1 MEDFLDNIKQ
11 QIVYVDG
18 LPIKHQR
25 GDNGEGLVSAGQSFV
40 LGFFSPWNSN
50 NHYVGIWF
58 KDVPQQTVIWVAN
71 RDDQVTDSSGT
82 LTITSTGNMFIHK
95 NESTVPIWSSNS
107 STTSNNSVLKLLD
120 TGNLVVK
127 DANSDRRGEWVVV
140 YNLQRDECDAY
151 AKCGPNGICNVN
163 KELYCRCPSGFTP
176 KRPEDWNGFDWSGGC
191 SRRIE
196 LNYSMRGHKR
206 RQVQIVHNPNQG
218 YDPGAGEEALD
229 LPSFD
234 MVTVAT
240 ATNDYLFTNKIGAGG
255 FGHVYK
261 GKLPTGQ
268 EIAVKRLSKDSQ
280 QGLQEFKNE
289 VILIAKL
296 QHRNLVKLLGCCI
309 RGEEKMLIY
318 EYMHNRS
325 LDFHLYNRA
334 MNPKISDF
342 GLARIFGADQTEANM
357 TRVVGT
363 YGYMS
368 PEYAIEGLFLVKS
381 DVFSFGVLVLEI
393 ISGKRKRGFYH
404 SNHDM
409 NLLGHAWKL
418 WNEDKALQLGDA
430 LMEKSVTT

>member
-1 MEDFLDNIKQ
+1 MECNVACLRNCSCVAYARTDANKC
-11 QIVYVDG
+11 VM
-18 LPIKHQR
+18 
-25 GDNGEGLVSAGQSFV
+25 
-40 LGFFSPWNSN
+40 
-50 NHYVGIWF
+50 WF
-58 KDVPQQTVIWVAN
+58 G
-71 RDDQVTDSSGT
+71 S
-82 LTITSTGNMFIHK
+82 
-95 NESTVPIWSSNS
+95 
-107 STTSNNSVLKLLD
+107 LLD
-120 TGNLVVK
+120 MREYT
-127 DANSDRRGEWVVV
+127 
-140 YNLQRDECDAY
+140 
-151 AKCGPNGICNVN
+151 NGGQDLCIRVATL
-163 KELYCRCPSGFTP
+163 EL
-176 KRPEDWNGFDWSGGC
+176 
-191 SRRIE
+191 
-196 LNYSMRGHKR
+196 
-206 RQVQIVHNPNQG
+206 G

-309 RGEEKMLIY
+309 HGEEKI
-318 EYMHNRS
+318 
-325 LDFHLYNRA
+325 
-334 MNPKISDF
+334 
-342 GLARIFGADQTEANM
+342 
-357 TRVVGT
+357 
-363 YGYMS
+363 GYMS